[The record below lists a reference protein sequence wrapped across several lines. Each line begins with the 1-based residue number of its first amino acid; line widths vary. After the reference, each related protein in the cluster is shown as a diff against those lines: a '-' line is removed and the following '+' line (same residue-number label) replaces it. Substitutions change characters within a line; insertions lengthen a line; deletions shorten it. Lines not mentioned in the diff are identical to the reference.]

1 MHLPA
6 TDGSPKLGSVT
17 MAGTQVSRDTDVEV
31 RVLGPVTVVRG
42 DTVRTPT
49 ASKQRALLAA
59 LACRSNRVVPV
70 EEIEDAL
77 WDTAPPPSARAALHG
92 YVSAL
97 RRRIGPAAGPGGQL
111 VLETRPG
118 GYVLHLPP
126 DRLDLARFRA
136 FSARGHDRLRRRECR
151 AAAGLFQEALR
162 CWTGG
167 ALADVRAGGMLGHYA
182 ARLDEDRLS
191 VLEERIQAELCLGVG
206 PRLVGELTELCGRHP
221 LRERPHRQLM
231 TALQS
236 GGRPAEAL
244 QVFTRL
250 RRRTVD
256 ELGIEP
262 GMELRHLQ
270 REILA
275 GAGERHQDHT
285 CCPPGTPADRDEMLP
300 SRLGARPGP

>member
-1 MHLPA
+1 MVGADL
-6 TDGSPKLGSVT
+6 
-17 MAGTQVSRDTDVEV
+17 SRDLDVDV

-42 DTVRTPT
+42 GTVCTPT
-49 ASKQRALLAA
+49 ASKQRVLLAV
-59 LACRSNRVVPV
+59 LACRSDRVVPV

-77 WDTAPPPSARAALHG
+77 WDSAPPPSARAALHG

-97 RRRIGPAAGPGGQL
+97 RRRIGPGRQL

-118 GYVLHLPP
+118 GYVLHVPP

-136 FSARGHDRLRRRECR
+136 FSARGHDRLRQRECR

-162 CWTGG
+162 CWNGA
-167 ALADVRAGGMLGHYA
+167 ALADVRAGGMLSHYA

-191 VLEERIQAELCLGVG
+191 VLEERIQAELCLGAG

-231 TALQS
+231 SALHA

-256 ELGIEP
+256 ELGMEP
-262 GMELRHLQ
+262 GVELRHLQ

-275 GAGERHQDHT
+275 GARDGRPDHT
-285 CCPPGTPADRDEMLP
+285 CCPPGAADRDEMLP
-300 SRLGARPGP
+300 SRLGTRPGP

>member
-1 MHLPA
+1 M
-6 TDGSPKLGSVT
+6 T
-17 MAGTQVSRDTDVEV
+17 AGMDLSRDLDVDV
-31 RVLGPVTVVRG
+31 RVLGPVAVVRG
-42 DTVRTPT
+42 ETVCTPT
-49 ASKQRALLAA
+49 ASKQRALLAV
-59 LACRSNRVVPV
+59 LACRSDRVVAV

-77 WDTAPPPSARAALHG
+77 WDSDPPPTARAALHG

-97 RRRIGPAAGPGGQL
+97 RRRIEPAAGPGRPP

-118 GYVLHLPP
+118 GYVLHVPP

-136 FSARGHDRLRRRECR
+136 FSARGHDRLRQRECR

-162 CWTGG
+162 CWTGA
-167 ALADVRAGGMLGHYA
+167 ALADVRAGGTLSHYA

-191 VLEERIQAELCLGVG
+191 VLEERIQAELCLGAG

-231 TALQS
+231 SALQS
-236 GGRPAEAL
+236 SGRPAEAL
-244 QVFTRL
+244 QVFSRL

-262 GMELRHLQ
+262 GPELRHLQ
-270 REILA
+270 RQILA
-275 GAGERHQDHT
+275 GAPERRSDHT
-285 CCPPGTPADRDEMLP
+285 CCPAGAAADRDEMLP
-300 SRLGARPGP
+300 SRLGTHPGP